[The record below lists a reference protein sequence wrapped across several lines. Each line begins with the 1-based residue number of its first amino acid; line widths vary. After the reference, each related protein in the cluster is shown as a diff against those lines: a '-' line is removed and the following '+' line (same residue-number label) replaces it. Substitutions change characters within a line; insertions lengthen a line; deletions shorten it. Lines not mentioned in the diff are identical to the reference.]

1 MKLVAIWLFGVP
13 LAVAAMLATAAMWPA
28 EPSVVREAQREAL
41 EAVSASA
48 HSSDGYLE
56 HVLHSVSQ

>member
-13 LAVAAMLATAAMWPA
+13 LAVGAMLATAAMWPA
-28 EPSVVREAQREAL
+28 EPSVVREAQREAA

-48 HSSDGYLE
+48 HSPEGYLE
-56 HVLHSVSQ
+56 QVLHTVRQ